1 MLNAKRRLMSVVLV
15 LGGVLVLAA
24 AVLAGM
30 IAFGTSD
37 PPPFLASVAEPFRKV
52 DFRDLPPVETT
63 AARDGTAIAFRAW
76 LARPPATPE
85 HIVIAIHGSSA
96 SSASLHALGKALRD
110 EGVGV
115 YAPDIRGHG
124 GTGRRGDIDYADQL
138 DDDLADF
145 VALVRK
151 RHPAAHVV
159 LLGFSSGGGFALHA
173 AATPVGAEFERIV
186 LISPMLGPRA
196 PTVRTTG
203 DAWAKPFLPRIFGL
217 LFLQK
222 LGVHTFDDL
231 PTLAFA
237 IAPGNPADL
246 TGAYSFRLMR
256 AFGTWDYAGDLR
268 NARAPIEVVVGA
280 KDELFAADLFTPTV
294 HAVRADARVTV
305 VPGLSHIEMTTD
317 PRAIPAIVAAIR
329 GGSS

>member
-1 MLNAKRRLMSVVLV
+1 MPKAKHRLMSVVLV
-15 LGGVLVLAA
+15 AGGVVVLAV

-30 IAFGTSD
+30 IAFGTGD
-37 PPPFLASVAEPFRKV
+37 PPPYLASISEPFRKV

-63 AARDGTAIAFRAW
+63 PARDRTPIAFRAW
-76 LARPPATPE
+76 TAAPSEPE
-85 HIVIAIHGSSA
+85 RVVVAIHGSSA
-96 SSASLHALGKALRD
+96 ASPSLHALGKALNA
-110 EGVGV
+110 EGLSV
-115 YAPDIRGHG
+115 YAPDVRGHG

-151 RHPAAHVV
+151 RHPAARLV

-173 AATPVGAEFERIV
+173 AATPLGAAFERIV

-196 PTVRTTG
+196 PTVRTGG

-217 LFLQK
+217 LFLDK
-222 LGVHTFDDL
+222 LGIRAFDHL
-231 PTLAFA
+231 PALAFA

-246 TGAYSFRLMR
+246 TGVYSFRLMR

-268 NARAPIEVVVGA
+268 AARAPIAVVVGA
-280 KDELFAADLFTPTV
+280 KDQLFAADLFAPTI
-294 HAVRADARVTV
+294 HAVRADVPVTV
-305 VPGLSHIEMTTD
+305 VPELNHIEMTTD
-317 PRAIPAIVAAIR
+317 PRAVPAIVAAIR